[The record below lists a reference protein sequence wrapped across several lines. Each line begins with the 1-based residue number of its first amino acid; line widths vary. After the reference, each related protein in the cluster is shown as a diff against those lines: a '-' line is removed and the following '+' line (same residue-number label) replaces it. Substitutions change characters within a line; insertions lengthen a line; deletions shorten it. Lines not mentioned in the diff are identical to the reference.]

1 MPPDQSNRTDL
12 PLLILSSTRTTI
24 SPTASDIS
32 SALWIHLK
40 GKETPATSGSTPPT
54 STTGKAGGGGA
65 GRSRFVR
72 IKICLSPS
80 DLAELDELVRCVETM
95 ISEPASRSM
104 VVRAALRAFHER
116 LTGLDR

>member
-1 MPPDQSNRTDL
+1 MTDQ
-12 PLLILSSTRTTI
+12 P
-24 SPTASDIS
+24 SPTGPRSGTLPSIPATTSLTASNIS
-32 SALWIHLK
+32 LALWLHLK
-40 GKETPATSGSTPPT
+40 GKATPENLGSIPPI
-54 STTGKAGGGGA
+54 STTGKADGGGA

-80 DLAELDELVRCVETM
+80 DLAELDELVRCVEVM
-95 ISEPASRSM
+95 MAEPASRSM